1 MKRGIIV
8 LLSLSILS
16 GFGYFISSK
25 WAIHHTT
32 LTFSD
37 TVRGD
42 RPVEVDIA
50 VRRDREWEA
59 TAEMI
64 TLPVAIVNHGNTVK
78 FTEYSFLANALAA
91 RGYLVVSIQHDLDSD
106 EPMVTRVGEEFV
118 GRRSQYN
125 RDIANIFFAI
135 DKLKLVFPNADFH

>member
-16 GFGYFISSK
+16 GIGYFLSSK

-32 LTFSD
+32 LPFSD
-37 TVRGD
+37 MVRGD
-42 RPVEVDIA
+42 RPVQVDIA

-64 TLPVAIVNHGNTVK
+64 TLPVAILSHGNTVK
-78 FTEYSFLANALAA
+78 FTEYSFLANVFAA
-91 RGYLVVSIQHDLDSD
+91 RGYMVVSIQHVL
-106 EPMVTRVGEEFV
+106 ETRGAEWNEDW
-118 GRRSQYN
+118 R
-125 RDIANIFFAI
+125 AI
-135 DKLKLVFPNADFH
+135 CRPRHAV